1 MSSRVKQLS
10 FKNAGLDTVPREVFD
25 HARTLEELDLS
36 GNRFTALPDELTRLT
51 ALRRLFV
58 SNNPIEELPR
68 VLGQLPALEMI
79 GFKSCRLR
87 HVAED
92 ALPTKLRWF
101 ILTDNQL
108 EQLPESL
115 GQRPRLQKLA
125 LAGNRLRALPRSMS
139 EASALELVRVS
150 ANQLEA
156 FPRGLLELP
165 RLRWL
170 AFAGNPFCTR
180 PPVTATPIAW
190 SSLTL
195 HDVLGSGASGVVWRA
210 TQAGREVAVKVFKG
224 AVTSDGLPEDEVRA
238 CLLAGAHPSLV
249 APLGRV
255 IDHPEGADALVLSL
269 VPPSYRALGAPPD
282 FESCTRDV
290 MPRDLG
296 LSDAAHRRVV
306 KNLAELG
313 AHLHSRG
320 VTHGDLYAHNTR
332 VDRDGHALVG
342 DFGAASV
349 LSGLDDD
356 LRAGI
361 ERIEVRAFGVLVD
374 DLLSVGAP
382 ADLGELRDACAS
394 SRPPRFSDLSS

>member
-1 MSSRVKQLS
+1 MSGGVKELS
-10 FKNAGLDTVPREVFD
+10 FKNAGLETVPREVFE
-25 HARTLEELDLS
+25 HADTLEALDLS

-68 VLGQLPALEMI
+68 VLGELPSLEMI

-92 ALPTKLRWF
+92 ALPAKLRWL
-101 ILTDNQL
+101 ILSDNQL

-115 GQRPRLQKLA
+115 GQRLRLQKLA

-139 EASALELVRVS
+139 QARALELVRVS
-150 ANQLEA
+150 ANELET
-156 FPRGLLELP
+156 FPRALLELP

-180 PPVTATPIAW
+180 PPVTAKAIAW
-190 SSLTL
+190 SSLAL

-210 TQAGREVAVKVFKG
+210 THDAREVAVKIFKG

-238 CLLAGAHPSLV
+238 CLLAGSHPSLV
-249 APLGRV
+249 ATLGRV
-255 IDHPEGADALVLSL
+255 VDHPEGADALVLSL

-290 MPRDLG
+290 MPRELG

-306 KNLAELG
+306 KDIAALG
-313 AHLHSRG
+313 AHLQARG

-342 DFGAASV
+342 DFGAASI
-349 LSGLDDD
+349 LSGLDDEV
-356 LRAGI
+356 RAGL

-382 ADLGELRDACAS
+382 ADLRELRDACAS
-394 SRPPRFSDLSS
+394 SAPPRFSDLSC